1 MGEIDLTSI
10 EIDILIDLATKNK
23 VSPSMYPELFCK
35 FSKNLSLFL
44 PEKIKNTLYHF
55 SISNHTNETPYL
67 LFRNILPH
75 IDIESIKK
83 TPEDIHQH
91 IGETTLLSKIQSIL
105 LSYLG
110 EMISYEAEGDGYL
123 FQDIIPVMNM
133 SGLQTSIG
141 SNTELE
147 IHTEQAFSPLRPDI
161 LCLACLKTDENAL
174 TYFLPISVLLSHL
187 STYEI
192 DLLWKPL
199 WYIGIDLSFKING
212 KKDEKKGPIS
222 ILRSKNEET
231 RDNDNI
237 YLVFDQDLMTGIHEE
252 AQQMIIKIT
261 EIYYKYRIAYCLQ
274 PGDILLL
281 DNRYVVHGR
290 SSFSPKFDGND
301 RFLIR
306 SFAVLDYEKSE
317 YARKDRMVM
326 AKYS

>member
-1 MGEIDLTSI
+1 MGEIDLTI
-10 EIDILIDLATKNK
+10 NEINILIDLATKNK
-23 VSPSMYPELFCK
+23 VSPSTYPELFCK

-44 PEKIKNTLYHF
+44 PEKIKNSLHRF
-55 SISNHTNETPYL
+55 SISNHTNDTPFL
-67 LFRNILPH
+67 LFRNVLPT
-75 IDIESIKK
+75 IDSIEK

-110 EMISYEAEGDGYL
+110 EMISYEAEGNGYL
-123 FQDIIPVMNM
+123 FQDIIPVKEM

-147 IHTEQAFSPLRPDI
+147 IHTEQAFSSLRPDI

-174 TYFLPISVLLSHL
+174 TYILPISVLLSHL
-187 STYEI
+187 STDEI
-192 DLLWKPL
+192 ELLWQPL
-199 WYIGIDLSFKING
+199 WYIGVDLSFRING
-212 KKDEKKGPIS
+212 KADEKIGPIS
-222 ILRSKNEET
+222 ILRSDNHAKT
-231 RDNDNI
+231 RDNENI
-237 YLVFDQDLMTGIHEE
+237 FLVFDQDLMTGIHEE

-261 EIYYKYRIAYCLQ
+261 DIYYKYRITYCLQ

-281 DNRYVVHGR
+281 DNRFVVHGR

-317 YARKDRMVM
+317 YARKERMVM
-326 AKYS
+326 TKYS